1 MLVLIP
7 DILLGLLAGWISATA
22 LWQNILLFLQQTPA
36 GVTDP
41 VFGRDISFYFF
52 DLSLFEIIYQLA
64 FLFLAVIFLFNV
76 LLTFYL
82 QGFTKRTFKLMA
94 KRLIYFAAAFVLLLI
109 GGFQLNAANLLYA
122 QDGAVFGAGYTD
134 LRILLPMYYI
144 ASAAC
149 VLTAITLLLGL
160 KKKSAKLAEI
170 GRASCRERV

>member
-1 MLVLIP
+1 
-7 DILLGLLAGWISATA
+7 
-22 LWQNILLFLQQTPA
+22 
-36 GVTDP
+36 
-41 VFGRDISFYFF
+41 
-52 DLSLFEIIYQLA
+52 
-64 FLFLAVIFLFNV
+64 
-76 LLTFYL
+76 
-82 QGFTKRTFKLMA
+82 MA

-160 KKKSAKLAEI
+160 KKLIEYRA
-170 GRASCRERV
+170 GRSIVNQTDIFDGIHFLL